1 MYDCVCVYVHT
12 HRPQNVWISTL
23 NVASKTKV
31 HAGACRRAEAAEELA
46 PEPLPEPLSE
56 PEPLPELP
64 GTQSSF
70 NLARLSPLLY
80 SVATDGLACVCVCV
94 CVCM

>member
-12 HRPQNVWISTL
+12 HRPQNVWLSTM
-23 NVASKTKV
+23 NVASTNLKV
-31 HAGACRRAEAAEELA
+31 HAGACRRAEAAEEVA
-46 PEPLPEPLSE
+46 SEPLPELLSE

-70 NLARLSPLLY
+70 NLAGLSPL
-80 SVATDGLACVCVCV
+80 
-94 CVCM
+94 